1 MGNLKFGPRPRP
13 RMTNECK
20 SPEFDE
26 IQQKLLDSGLLN
38 NEEPTGHR
46 LLVRLS
52 RFAAKFVRR
61 MALI

>member
-1 MGNLKFGPRPRP
+1 MGDLESGARPKPRRID
-13 RMTNECK
+13 EFK

-26 IQQKLLDSGLLN
+26 IQRKLLDSGLLN
-38 NEEPTGHR
+38 NEEPRGHR